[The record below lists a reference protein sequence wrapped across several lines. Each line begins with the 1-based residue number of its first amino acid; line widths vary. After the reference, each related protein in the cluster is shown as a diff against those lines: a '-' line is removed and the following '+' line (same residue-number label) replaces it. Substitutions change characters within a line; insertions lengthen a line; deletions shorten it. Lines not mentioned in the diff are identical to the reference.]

1 MVRMGSRPDTLLLR
15 LERKALMSHS
25 HAWCVPATETRAG
38 SAMVNNTDPAPVF
51 VESWILA
58 RRPDTKHVIT
68 GVVSVCKDKYKVLQ
82 ECYEEDL
89 TSPDV

>member
-1 MVRMGSRPDTLLLR
+1 MT
-15 LERKALMSHS
+15 HS
-25 HAWCVPATETRAG
+25 HTWCVPAIETRAG
-38 SAMVNNTDPAPVF
+38 SATVDKTDPAPAF

-58 RRPDTKHVIT
+58 RRPDIKHVIT

-82 ECYEEDL
+82 ERYEEDL